1 MSENAPCTALAHGL
15 LFKKSEYPRKIP
27 MIEQAKFSFDD
38 HASFDAHG
46 MGLEIPLNIGST
58 NNTATDKLDTQFED
72 HRVLDERN
80 TPQIDWSF

>member
-1 MSENAPCTALAHGL
+1 
-15 LFKKSEYPRKIP
+15 

-38 HASFDAHG
+38 HVSSDARW
-46 MGLEIPLNIGST
+46 MQLEIPLNVGST
-58 NNTATDKLDTQFED
+58 NNTATDKLHTEFED